1 MAEGP
6 PADRA
11 ARISHALVCRDRLS
25 PQAARQ
31 VMAEAYALDRPIS
44 AIEDDLAS
52 SQCQHCS
59 ASSPEPPQR
68 PAQPSASVRQVQAGY
83 LTGMLDPDG

>member
-1 MAEGP
+1 MAE
-6 PADRA
+6 ADRA
-11 ARISHALVCRDRLS
+11 ARLAHALVCRDRLS
-25 PQAARQ
+25 AQAARQ

-68 PAQPSASVRQVQAGY
+68 PAQPPAAVRQVRAGY
-83 LTGMLDPDG
+83 LTSMIELDDG